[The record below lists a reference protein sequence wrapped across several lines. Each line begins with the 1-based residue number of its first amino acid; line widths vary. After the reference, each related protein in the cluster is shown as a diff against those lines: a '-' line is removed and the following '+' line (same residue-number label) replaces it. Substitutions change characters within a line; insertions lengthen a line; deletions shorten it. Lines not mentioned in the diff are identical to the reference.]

1 MKKPSFSFS
10 FGKKKP
16 ETVGT
21 SAESISFFVTDDDAK
36 LEASRLLSKVKI
48 PASLHALEKAYLFG
62 DRVRKKLDKN
72 EIQVIQKKNITK
84 EEAYQLNV
92 TIFQHLIEQ
101 RDAILNIIGNMVQ
114 PAINNLAG
122 VNIEIEILKAKNAE
136 QDRQI
141 KEMREMLDKIYG
153 KHPQISNVKKP
164 WNASLKDASLKIIED
179 YKVDQKLLPELR
191 TYIDLTDATNKFYNA
206 HDFPNRPD
214 IDAPSLYKNVMQ
226 YWKDLK

>member
-1 MKKPSFSFS
+1 MKKPLFSFS

-16 ETVGT
+16 NAVETSV
-21 SAESISFFVTDDDAK
+21 EPISFFVTDDDAK

-48 PASLHALEKAYLFG
+48 PASLHTLEKAYLFG
-62 DRVRKKLDKN
+62 NRVIRKLDIN
-72 EIQVIQKKNITK
+72 EIQVIQKKNLTK

-92 TIFQHLIEQ
+92 SIFQHLIEQ

-122 VNIEIEILKAKNAE
+122 VNIEIEILKTKNAE

-164 WNASLKDASLKIIED
+164 WNASLKDASIKIIED

-191 TYIDLTDATNKFYNA
+191 TYVDLTDATNKFYNA